1 MKVETFQI
9 YEIFKTDT
17 ESYSMFKD
25 WKTEY
30 FKDVNFSQTDLQIQS
45 QSISQQIQL
54 DKLILKFVSIS
65 KTKNSQDTP

>member
-1 MKVETFQI
+1 MKRPS
-9 YEIFKTDT
+9 KTLI

-30 FKDVNFSQTDLQIQS
+30 FKYVNFSQTDLQIQS
-45 QSISQQIQL
+45 HSISQQIQL

-65 KTKNSQDTP
+65 KTKNSQDTPQEGKT